1 MSSSGG
7 NLVHRAND
15 NGYLDG
21 IISQITT
28 QSEVTLNVNF
38 DYSEGETVFFFTSRV
53 LLPFSKKKVS
63 PFDSHCEKE
72 ELAGHARAN
81 LAGRRCRREP
91 LRVAR

>member
-1 MSSSGG
+1 MFKTINILPICLIFVSLLYQFIFSPFLECVRVYLKEMSSSGG

-38 DYSEGETVFFFTSRV
+38 DYSEGETVFFFY
-53 LLPFSKKKVS
+53 
-63 PFDSHCEKE
+63 
-72 ELAGHARAN
+72 
-81 LAGRRCRREP
+81 
-91 LRVAR
+91 